1 MTDPVTPCCR
11 WLLQGDT
18 EAQNRK
24 CCFFL
29 RAAPPGQS
37 LDPTKEGE
45 QVSELHSRRG
55 DRGGRGVRQLE
66 CIG

>member
-1 MTDPVTPCCR
+1 MLR
-11 WLLQGDT
+11 LQGDT

-55 DRGGRGVRQLE
+55 DRRAVRQLE
-66 CIG
+66 YIG